1 MYRVALGGYQNA
13 RGYHRQPDM
22 TAKKFITHPVAGE
35 VYLTGDIVRVRD
47 DYFSHLLDTMY

>member
-22 TAKKFITHPVAGE
+22 TAKKFIEHPIAGK
-35 VYLTGDIVRVRD
+35 VYLTGDIVRVRMPRSQ
-47 DYFSHLLDTMY
+47 YSVSG